1 MEVMEEVNNKVSFL
15 DSKKKKY
22 KKKNNNRLFECMYGG
37 DWKNRQRL
45 DNLSL

>member
-1 MEVMEEVNNKVSFL
+1 MEVMEEVNNKVRFL
-15 DSKKKKY
+15 DSKKKKEIQE
-22 KKKNNNRLFECMYGG
+22 KKQYFECMYGG